1 MTSISAF
8 RASSADEPAIELD
21 SLRNPLALNI
31 DVLSGAHRGVSQR
44 AESGTITI
52 GRDPN
57 CDLILFADPIEARH
71 VAIAPKSSF
80 GSSVVIRA
88 LDGSVVLDNGTTL
101 EPGQYA
107 EGQMPLDLSV
117 AGTHVTISRTVNP
130 HEFARPV
137 MAVAVALA
145 LIIAGP
151 NLVDTAF
158 SSVTRTT
165 APAPVTAPA
174 DTTLLTA
181 STPTAAETQA
191 VVELF
196 RDRVRNAGLGHLVE
210 VSEGGDGTIL
220 ASGEIGREN
229 GREWRR
235 VLRWF
240 DGVPAAPGFV
250 NAVRV
255 GKAPVM
261 PEIASVWLLG
271 EPEITL
277 ASGEKLREG
286 DSARGGW
293 TVKVISEDG
302 VILSRNGSDVT
313 VTF

>member
-1 MTSISAF
+1 MSGISVF
-8 RASSADEPAIELD
+8 RANSAGEPAIELD

-44 AESGTITI
+44 SESGAITI
-52 GRDPN
+52 GSGSD
-57 CDLILFADPIEARH
+57 CDVILFADPIAARH
-71 VAIAPKSSF
+71 VTVAPKSSF
-80 GSSVVIRA
+80 SSSVVIKA
-88 LDGSVVLDNGTTL
+88 VDGPVVLDNGTML

-130 HEFARPV
+130 HEFARP
-137 MAVAVALA
+137 ALAVALA
-145 LIIAGP
+145 LAMIVVGP

-158 SSVTRTT
+158 SSVTRT
-165 APAPVTAPA
+165 AAPVGPAVETALV
-174 DTTLLTA
+174 TN
-181 STPTAAETQA
+181 STPAAGETAA

-196 RDRVRNAGLGHLVE
+196 RDRVRNSGLGHLIA

-235 VLRWF
+235 VLRWY

-255 GKAPVM
+255 GKAPTM
-261 PEIASVWLLG
+261 PEIASVWLLCD
-271 EPEITL
+271 PEVTL

-302 VILSRNGSDVT
+302 VILTRNGSDVT